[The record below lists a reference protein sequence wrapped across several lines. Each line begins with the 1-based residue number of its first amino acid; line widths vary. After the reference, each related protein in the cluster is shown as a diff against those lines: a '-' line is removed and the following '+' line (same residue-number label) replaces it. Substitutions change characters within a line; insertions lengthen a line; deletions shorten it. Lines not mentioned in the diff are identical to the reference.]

1 VTLIAGM
8 KCSDGIVIAPDTE
21 HTDGVVRFQ
30 EHELNVYPSKR
41 VMWVRDISVG
51 GDAFG
56 FCEDVNRAYVI
67 R

>member
-1 VTLIAGM
+1 LAVQN
-8 KCSDGIVIAPDTE
+8 CSLRKNSDIILTFGSAWTASTE
-21 HTDGVVRFQ
+21 LR
-30 EHELNVYPSKR
+30 
-41 VMWVRDISVG
+41 VRDISVG